1 LTRSA
6 ADLYAER
13 IMNELEGF
21 RDRGV
26 RALVL
31 LHERELRT
39 CLVTWR
45 RALAWG
51 VELPATGQ
59 HDASPQ
65 ASFRHVLSAAGGY
78 LRWLAEHLE
87 LGDPGL
93 DAVPG
98 IDDIED
104 QAEAY
109 LEHLLGRWRTV
120 LRDVPRERLRE
131 SYPTKWVPA
140 LVVEA
145 MLEHAVV
152 HPMRHTLQ
160 LEGLMT
166 PS

>member
-1 LTRSA
+1 MS
-6 ADLYAER
+6 
-13 IMNELEGF
+13 ELEGF

-39 CLVTWR
+39 CLATWR

-51 VELPATGQ
+51 VELPGTGP

-65 ASFRHVLSAAGGY
+65 TAFRHVLSAAGGY
-78 LRWLAEHLE
+78 LRWLAEKLE
-87 LGDPGL
+87 LGDPGIDEVPDVADVEERA
-93 DAVPG
+93 DAYV
-98 IDDIED
+98 
-104 QAEAY
+104 
-109 LEHLLGRWRTV
+109 EHLLERWRV
-120 LRDVPRERLRE
+120 MLRSVPRERLNE

-160 LEGLMT
+160 FEALMT
-166 PS
+166 PG